1 MATFYNITGYQGDYI
16 NLNLTVKDSSN
27 SVISLNGY
35 DVRGQVRASYGTSG
49 ILLDLNPRIVNSES
63 GIISI
68 SINSYISADLP
79 VNDHVYD
86 IERYETGVISG
97 DSFKCF
103 VGKFS
108 IFPEVTR

>member
-35 DVRGQVRASYGTSG
+35 GVRGQVRASYGTSG